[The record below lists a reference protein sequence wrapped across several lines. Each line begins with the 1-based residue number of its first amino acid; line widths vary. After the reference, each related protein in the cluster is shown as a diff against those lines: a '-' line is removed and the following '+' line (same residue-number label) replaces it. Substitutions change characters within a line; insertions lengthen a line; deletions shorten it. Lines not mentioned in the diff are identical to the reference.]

1 MSEHP
6 KCRRIFLLP
15 ISMFLG
21 LLILVS
27 CDDLKEDSLGYTQNL
42 TIQSPAPTYTPLPT
56 YPPLPTYTPLARP
69 TVSSLQMPT
78 PLSQTV
84 VPLIPTATPLSFQA
98 TRIPQ
103 AGSYIDEEF
112 YENIQVD
119 VEGEFL
125 PAMENRFDPAV
136 GLTAPLIK
144 GVDLAGNPIVLQEDA
159 ETTIVIALAHW
170 CPHCRNEVRELASY
184 FLDNP
189 LPEGIRVVSIAT
201 SINPTRANYPPHKW
215 FENEQ
220 WNIPVIVDNSDSD
233 IARAMGV
240 SSFPFF
246 IVIDSNGDVSL
257 RVAGRL
263 GIDGL
268 ERIFELITTKSY

>member
-1 MSEHP
+1 
-6 KCRRIFLLP
+6 
-15 ISMFLG
+15 
-21 LLILVS
+21 
-27 CDDLKEDSLGYTQNL
+27 
-42 TIQSPAPTYTPLPT
+42 
-56 YPPLPTYTPLARP
+56 
-69 TVSSLQMPT
+69 MPT

-125 PAMENRFDPAV
+125 PAMENRFDHAV

>member
-1 MSEHP
+1 
-6 KCRRIFLLP
+6 
-15 ISMFLG
+15 
-21 LLILVS
+21 
-27 CDDLKEDSLGYTQNL
+27 
-42 TIQSPAPTYTPLPT
+42 
-56 YPPLPTYTPLARP
+56 
-69 TVSSLQMPT
+69 MPT

-84 VPLIPTATPLSFQA
+84 VPLLPTATPINLQA

-103 AGSYIDEEF
+103 AGFYIDEEF
-112 YENIQVD
+112 YENVQVD

-125 PAMENRFDPAV
+125 PAMENRYDPAV
-136 GLTAPLIK
+136 GLAAPLIK
-144 GVDLAGNPIVLQEDA
+144 GVDMAGNPVVLQEYA
-159 ETTIVIALAHW
+159 ETTIVIVLAHW

-257 RVAGRL
+257 RIAGRL
-263 GIDGL
+263 GIDSL
-268 ERIFELITTKSY
+268 ERLFELITTKSY

>member
-1 MSEHP
+1 MP
-6 KCRRIFLLP
+6 KLP
-15 ISMFLG
+15 
-21 LLILVS
+21 
-27 CDDLKEDSLGYTQNL
+27 
-42 TIQSPAPTYTPLPT
+42 
-56 YPPLPTYTPLARP
+56 
-69 TVSSLQMPT
+69 
-78 PLSQTV
+78 
-84 VPLIPTATPLSFQA
+84 
-98 TRIPQ
+98 
-103 AGSYIDEEF
+103 
-112 YENIQVD
+112 
-119 VEGEFL
+119 
-125 PAMENRFDPAV
+125 
-136 GLTAPLIK
+136 
-144 GVDLAGNPIVLQEDA
+144 
-159 ETTIVIALAHW
+159 LAHW

>member
-1 MSEHP
+1 
-6 KCRRIFLLP
+6 
-15 ISMFLG
+15 
-21 LLILVS
+21 
-27 CDDLKEDSLGYTQNL
+27 
-42 TIQSPAPTYTPLPT
+42 
-56 YPPLPTYTPLARP
+56 
-69 TVSSLQMPT
+69 MPT

>member
-1 MSEHP
+1 
-6 KCRRIFLLP
+6 
-15 ISMFLG
+15 
-21 LLILVS
+21 
-27 CDDLKEDSLGYTQNL
+27 
-42 TIQSPAPTYTPLPT
+42 
-56 YPPLPTYTPLARP
+56 
-69 TVSSLQMPT
+69 
-78 PLSQTV
+78 
-84 VPLIPTATPLSFQA
+84 
-98 TRIPQ
+98 
-103 AGSYIDEEF
+103 
-112 YENIQVD
+112 

-125 PAMENRFDPAV
+125 PAMENRYDPAV
-136 GLTAPLIK
+136 GLAAPLIK
-144 GVDLAGNPIVLQEDA
+144 GVDMAGNPIVLQEDA
-159 ETTIVIALAHW
+159 ETTIVIVLAHW

-189 LPEGIRVVSIAT
+189 LPEGIRVVTIAT

-263 GIDGL
+263 GIDSL
-268 ERIFELITTKSY
+268 ERLFELITTKSY